1 MLSKPAS
8 WTRIPDGSH
17 PETQTCYQENSVLEH
32 APLENP
38 DPVVRCAM
46 EGHSRAE
53 KEHTH
58 ERRAFSSRVGIRAQN
73 PTAAAISERL

>member
-8 WTRIPDGSH
+8 WTRISDGSH

-38 DPVVRCAM
+38 DPVVR
-46 EGHSRAE
+46 
-53 KEHTH
+53 
-58 ERRAFSSRVGIRAQN
+58 
-73 PTAAAISERL
+73 